1 MASTYNDYYE
11 RQVFS
16 IVQMFAQL
24 GGIYNSLFT
33 IGFLF
38 CGAFNYNLFL
48 SSIISKLFYFKA
60 RFDSE
65 ISHKKDKKKDKDKRE
80 KREIKE
86 HKKTTEI
93 KEEVKK
99 EIIVQG
105 MTESERKFR

>member
-65 ISHKKDKKKDKDKRE
+65 ISHKKDKKK
-80 KREIKE
+80 
-86 HKKTTEI
+86 KKGKKSDSKSKSSSRDAPNSGGEGNMQ
-93 KEEVKK
+93 KQHNPSEE
-99 EIIVQG
+99 
-105 MTESERKFR
+105 TN